1 MCPVIRPWIG
11 WAIYLAVLLV
21 CVLGLLETAYRCQWI
36 DAYAPELSRFNAPQ
50 DLHKDA
56 RPAVLT
62 MGDSF
67 TAGNQSY
74 PAHLRTAVPHWR
86 VINAGVSGSGIFQ
99 ALQIAPRRFE
109 QCEPRLFIYQIYVGN
124 DLIDVAYHP
133 NWRQFSLARN
143 LWWTLTRYVTV
154 VPYLRYRLT
163 QLTQPQQSQA
173 GSVQDSAG
181 INVSETFSV
190 QQYTPRIPLYYM
202 LEPDVVQ
209 NSILLKG
216 VRAQDFR
223 VLTRNLTKLV
233 AYCKPPLCR
242 TYVLV
247 MPHKAQVGPPY
258 FAWERKLGARLD
270 SAPEI
275 TQDEYPFVQGL
286 RRDLARTGV
295 VVLNPLPYLKREEVH
310 RLQRL
315 YYVNDDHL
323 TPEGHRALTAYL
335 LEQIAELRGR

>member
-1 MCPVIRPWIG
+1 MFPVMRPRIG
-11 WAIYLAVLLV
+11 WALYLAVLV
-21 CVLGLLETAYRCQWI
+21 VGVLGLMETAYRFQWI
-36 DAYAPELSRFNAPQ
+36 DSYAPELSSFNAPQ
-50 DLHKDA
+50 DLHPDS
-56 RPAVLT
+56 RPTVLT

-99 ALQIAPRRFE
+99 ALLIAPRRFA
-109 QCEPRLFIYQIYVGN
+109 QFEPRLLIYQIYVGN

-163 QLTQPQQSQA
+163 QAQQPPA
-173 GSVQDSAG
+173 GAAQDAAG
-181 INVSETFSV
+181 INVSEVFSV
-190 QQYTPRIPLYYM
+190 QQYTPRIPLYYT

-209 NSILLKG
+209 NSILLTG
-216 VRAQDFR
+216 VRAKDFR
-223 VLTRNLTKLV
+223 VLTHNLTKLV
-233 AYCKPPLCR
+233 AYCKLPLCR

-258 FAWERKLGARLD
+258 LAWERALGARLD

-286 RRDLARTGV
+286 RRDLAGTGV
-295 VVLNPLPYLKREEVH
+295 VVLNPLPYLKGGEMH
-310 RLQRL
+310 RLRRL
-315 YYVNDDHL
+315 YYVNDEHL
-323 TPEGHRALTAYL
+323 TPEGHQAITAYL
-335 LEQIAELRGR
+335 LEQIAELRRR